1 MAINRG
7 PGGSGDASNAASN
20 ASAIATVKAQEAA
33 ESAASALSS
42 ANNAA
47 ISASSASASASSA
60 TASASAASG
69 SASTASSASSTAT
82 TQAGIATTKASEAST
97 SASNALTSETNAATS
112 ADLAEDWAIKTS
124 GPVAGGEYSSKYHA
138 GLAST
143 SATSANDAKTS
154 AEAAR
159 DATLA
164 AYDQFDDRY
173 LGTKTTDPTVDND
186 GDPLVAGSLYF
197 NSVSGVMRLYTGS
210 AWVAAYVSGVASS
223 VAVTPAGNIA
233 STNVQTALQE
243 LDGEKIA
250 TSAIGVTVQAFDA
263 DIPTVSAS
271 QAEMEAGT
279 ETALRSMSPLR
290 VKQAIT
296 ANAVSPTIASTAEAQ
311 AGTNNTNFL
320 TPLRLREGFNASG
333 TAPVY
338 ACRAWVNFNGTG
350 TVAIRASGNVSSI
363 TDNGTGDYT
372 VNFTTAMTDANYA
385 SCFTSG
391 RGTGDTQGDI
401 INVTDTQSSSFARVL
416 IRNRS
421 DTIVDQ
427 AQIFASFL
435 R

>member
-33 ESAASALSS
+33 ESAANALSS

-60 TASASAASG
+60 AASASAASG
-69 SASTASSASSTAT
+69 SATTASSASSTAT

-97 SASNALTSETNAATS
+97 SAANALTSETNAIAS
-112 ADLAEDWAIKTS
+112 AELAQDWATKTS

-143 SATSANDAKTS
+143 SATSANNAKTA

-173 LGTKTTDPTVDND
+173 LGTKTSDPTLDND
-186 GDPLVAGSLYF
+186 GNALVAGTLYF

-243 LDGEKIA
+243 LDGEKQPTLVSGTNIK
-250 TSAIGVTVQAFDA
+250 TLKGVSLLGSGEVGSVVVGQSSDTGSA
-263 DIPTVSAS
+263 DIPTGTTAQRDVSPQAGFFRFNTTLGKFEGYTGSSWGSVGGGASGGGADEVFIENSQVVTANYTITSSKSAS
-271 QAEMEAGT
+271 STG
-279 ETALRSMSPLR
+279 P
-290 VKQAIT
+290 IT
-296 ANAVSPTIASTAEAQ
+296 INSGVTVTI
-311 AGTNNTNFL
+311 
-320 TPLRLREGFNASG
+320 PSG
-333 TAPVY
+333 S
-338 ACRAWVNFNGTG
+338 RWV
-350 TVAIRASGNVSSI
+350 I
-363 TDNGTGDYT
+363 
-372 VNFTTAMTDANYA
+372 
-385 SCFTSG
+385 
-391 RGTGDTQGDI
+391 
-401 INVTDTQSSSFARVL
+401 L
-416 IRNRS
+416 
-421 DTIVDQ
+421 
-427 AQIFASFL
+427 
-435 R
+435 

>member
-47 ISASSASASASSA
+47 ISASSASASAS
-60 TASASAASG
+60 AASG

-82 TQAGIATTKASEAST
+82 TKASEALASANNAANSEANALNYADDALADANAA
-97 SASNALTSETNAATS
+97 SAS
-112 ADLAEDWAIKTS
+112 ADSAEDWAIKTS
-124 GPVAGGEYSSKYHA
+124 GPVSGSEYSSKYHA

-143 SATSANDAKTS
+143 SATSANNAKTA

-164 AYDQFDDRY
+164 AYDSFDDRY
-173 LGTKTTDPTVDND
+173 LGTKTSDPTLDND
-186 GDPLVAGSLYF
+186 GNALVAGTLYF

-271 QAEMEAGT
+271 QVEMEAGT

-333 TAPVY
+333 TAPIY

-363 TDNGTGDYT
+363 TDNGTGNYT
-372 VNFTTAMTDANYA
+372 INFTNAMPDANYSLVA
-385 SCFTSG
+385 SATQDFWSTACGVTAGQTTTAAVLRVSG
-391 RGTGDTQGDI
+391 ETAYRDVAVI
-401 INVTDTQSSSFARVL
+401 SVSVFR
-416 IRNRS
+416 
-421 DTIVDQ
+421 
-427 AQIFASFL
+427 
-435 R
+435 